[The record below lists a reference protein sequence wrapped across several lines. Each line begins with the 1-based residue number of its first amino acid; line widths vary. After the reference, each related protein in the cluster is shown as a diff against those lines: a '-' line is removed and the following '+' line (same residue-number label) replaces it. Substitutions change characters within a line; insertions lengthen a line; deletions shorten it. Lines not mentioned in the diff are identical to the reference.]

1 MCLKESKTGGIHRIN
16 GGLELGSP
24 SLSRVQL
31 VQRPWSRQEKMSQ
44 PGNLSSCFSAFPDL
58 SSHFPPEELG
68 SREERPRPEEERA
81 DPGEGECRGENCLDP
96 LPPLNTASEKTAT
109 VPLS

>member
-1 MCLKESKTGGIHRIN
+1 MCLKESKTGGIHRID
-16 GGLELGSP
+16 GGSELGSP

-31 VQRPWSRQEKMSQ
+31 VQRPWSRQGKMSQ

-58 SSHFPPEELG
+58 ISHFPPEEFG
-68 SREERPRPEEERA
+68 SREEERA
-81 DPGEGECRGENCLDP
+81 DPGEGECRGESCLDP
-96 LPPLNTASEKTAT
+96 LPLLNPATEKTAT